1 MGSSGQPLLA
11 QAMNSKQSPHPLED
25 LSEGVAHE
33 LDTDPETVRAIGI
46 AAAVIVAISAI
57 IYIISLFVGKD

>member
-1 MGSSGQPLLA
+1 MSA
-11 QAMNSKQSPHPLED
+11 KQSPQPLEEV
-25 LSEGVAHE
+25 SEGIAQE
-33 LDTDPETVRAIGI
+33 LDTDPSTVRAIGI